1 MYEIFQIASHEI
13 NTISNIQEISE
24 EKQIDQFDHSS
35 TVKETPIELLA
46 ALMKDMYEAIWDQPI
61 IVVEDEPNQDLR
73 DRVKQ
78 LCLEAGAYF

>member
-1 MYEIFQIASHEI
+1 
-13 NTISNIQEISE
+13 
-24 EKQIDQFDHSS
+24 
-35 TVKETPIELLA
+35 
-46 ALMKDMYEAIWDQPI
+46 MKDMYEAIWDQPI